1 MTRSK
6 NLSSKIE
13 KRESADLMCRR
24 GDKVNRGEE
33 EKGSKGFS
41 TQLST
46 DKYTGSEMWIKPVY
60 QGCKQAKVLSGDGDG
75 YTLYAADRFQSHQ
88 PLKRK
93 GATSLNLEGG
103 QGGRLACRFF
113 QQLTEGETRQVSH
126 LIILE
131 CSNWSPMNKVLIPRF
146 I

>member
-1 MTRSK
+1 M
-6 NLSSKIE
+6 
-13 KRESADLMCRR
+13 
-24 GDKVNRGEE
+24 NRGEE
-33 EKGSKGFS
+33 EKGSKGLR

-46 DKYTGSEMWIKPVY
+46 DKYTGSEMWFKPVY

-103 QGGRLACRFF
+103 QGGRLACS
-113 QQLTEGETRQVSH
+113 VSQCQ
-126 LIILE
+126 ILPATDRGRNE
-131 CSNWSPMNKVLIPRF
+131 ASLAPNYSRMQ
-146 I
+146 